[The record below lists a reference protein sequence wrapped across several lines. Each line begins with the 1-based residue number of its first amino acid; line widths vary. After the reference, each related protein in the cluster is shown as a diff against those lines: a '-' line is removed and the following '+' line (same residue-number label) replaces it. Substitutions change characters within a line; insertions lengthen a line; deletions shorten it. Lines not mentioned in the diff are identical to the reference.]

1 MFCQFVKH
9 LAFKWHLLLEEFRDT
24 HMRSYRI
31 NAFTI
36 RVNLDAALRLPF
48 LHAKV
53 ERKPR
58 GSGWVEVKRIGER
71 LFADG
76 MEITSRVPDK
86 QKDDMQV
93 HPNVLDAL
101 AEEYPDLIPKS
112 LKVDEQGRTR
122 YTFCRGA
129 TFRGEYH
136 IYMRYFCW
144 NGEMLEQRCL
154 RLDEER
160 GDYLLSAWGERNPAF
175 QLIDTR

>member
-1 MFCQFVKH
+1 MCGQFVKF
-9 LAFKWHLLLEEFRDT
+9 LASKCHRLFTEFRDT

-36 RVNLDAALRLPF
+36 RVNLDASLRLPF
-48 LHAKV
+48 PHATV
-53 ERKPR
+53 EKRPY
-58 GSGWVEVKRIGER
+58 GSGWVEVQRIGEI
-71 LFADG
+71 LFANG
-76 MEITSRVPDK
+76 MEIASRVPDR
-86 QKDDMQV
+86 QRDDIQV

-101 AEEYPDLIPKS
+101 AEDYPDLIPRS
-112 LKVDEQGRTR
+112 LMVDEQGRTK

-136 IYMRYFCW
+136 LYARYFCW
-144 NGEMLEQRCL
+144 NGEKLEQHCL

-160 GDYLLSAWGERNPAF
+160 DDYLLSVWGARNPAF